1 MIRVEKA
8 AVLGAGT
15 MGAQIAAHLANAQI
29 PTLLLDIVPREETQP
44 AGALPDGR
52 ASAPSQD
59 RIDAPPQDRNRIARA
74 GFEAAKKS
82 KPAALF
88 TADLASLV
96 TVGNF
101 EDDLSKL
108 KDCDLI
114 IEAVVE
120 NLDIKRSLYEKVEQH
135 RRPGSIVASNT
146 SGIPL
151 KQLAEGR
158 SEDFRAHFLG
168 MHFFNPPRY
177 MHLVELI
184 RTEWTRPE
192 VSCSMFGFL
201 DERLGK
207 GVVVAKDRPNFI
219 ANRIGTFGAL
229 VTIHAMLEDS
239 YSIEEV
245 DKITGPAVG
254 RPKTATFRT
263 FDLVGLDVLAHVVKN
278 LGENLPED
286 PERAMFAMPEFV
298 GKMIERGLLG
308 NKTKAGFYKRQKGE
322 GDKREILVLDPAT
335 LDYRPAQRVKLPSL
349 EMAKNIEDTAERIKT
364 LVWSKDRAG
373 TFLWKTFSR
382 TLCYAADRI
391 PEIADTVVEIDRAM
405 QWGFNWELGPFE
417 AWDAIGVEKSVAKL
431 KEEGRSVPLNVQKL
445 LDAGAK
451 SFYKQE
457 KGQRFYFD
465 FPSAQYA
472 PAADPPGTIILKSLR
487 DRGTGVP
494 PVIHAQD
501 ARATTAVIKRNS
513 GASLLDLGDGVACL
527 EFHSKMNSIG
537 GDTLEMLKVALNEVE
552 KNFIGLVVG
561 NQGQNFSV
569 GANLMLMLMEAQDE
583 NWDELDMI
591 GRFFQQSVMSLRYS
605 PKPVVVAPFQM
616 VFGGGCEMVLHADRV
631 RASAETYI
639 GLVEVGVG
647 IIPAGCGT
655 KEMLVRAMDSI
666 PSDMK
671 DADPFPFVKRVFET
685 IALAKVATSAEEA
698 RDLGFLGTDD
708 SISMNRD
715 RLIADAK
722 KEVQAL
728 AASGYVQP
736 QQRTDILALGNP
748 ALATLKLGVHMMKRA
763 GYISDHD
770 ALIGEKLARILTG
783 GDLNHT
789 TQVSEQYLLDLEREA
804 FLSLI
809 GTRKTQDRI
818 AHMLKTGKPLRN

>member
-1 MIRVEKA
+1 MISVKKA

-15 MGAQIAAHLANAQI
+15 MGAQIAAHLANAGI
-29 PTLLLDIVPREETQP
+29 PTLLFDIVPR
-44 AGALPDGR
+44 D
-52 ASAPSQD
+52 
-59 RIDAPPQDRNRIARA
+59 DANDRNKIARA
-74 GFEAAKKS
+74 GYEAAKKA
-82 KPAALF
+82 KPAAFF
-88 TADLASLV
+88 TADLAALV

-101 EDDLSKL
+101 ADDLVKL
-108 KDCDLI
+108 KDVDLI

-120 NLDIKRSLYEKVEQH
+120 NLDIKRGLYEKVEQH
-135 RRPGSIVASNT
+135 RRSGSVVASNT

-151 KQLAEGR
+151 KLLAEGR

-184 RTEWTRPE
+184 RTEWTKPE
-192 VSCSMFGFL
+192 VSCSMAGFL

-207 GVVVAKDRPNFI
+207 GVVIAKDRPNFI

-229 VTIHAMLEDS
+229 VTMRAMIDDG

-245 DKITGPAVG
+245 DKITGPAAG

-263 FDLVGLDVLAHVVKN
+263 FDLVGLDVFAHVVKN
-278 LGENLPED
+278 LHENLPDD
-286 PERAMFAMPEFV
+286 PEREMFVMPEFV
-298 GKMIERGLLG
+298 TKMIERGLLG
-308 NKTKAGFYKRQKGE
+308 NKTKAGFYQRKKGE
-322 GDKREILVLDPAT
+322 GDKREIWTLDTAT
-335 LDYRPAQRVKLPSL
+335 LDYRAAQKVKLPSL
-349 EMAKNIEDTAERIKT
+349 EMARNIEDTRERLNA
-364 LVWSKDRAG
+364 LVWAKDRVG
-373 TFLWKTFSR
+373 TFLWKTISR
-382 TLCYAADRI
+382 TLCYTADRI
-391 PEIADTVVEIDRAM
+391 PEIADNIVEVDRAM
-405 QWGFNWELGPFE
+405 RWGFNWEIGPFE
-417 AWDAIGVEKSVAKL
+417 VWDAIGVEKSVAKL
-431 KEEGRSVPLNVQKL
+431 KEEGRAVPANVQSM
-445 LDAGAK
+445 LDAGIK
-451 SFYKQE
+451 SFYQQKD
-457 KGQRFYFD
+457 GQNFYYD
-465 FPSAQYA
+465 F
-472 PAADPPGTIILKSLR
+472 AAKEYRPLADQPGTIILKSLK
-487 DRGTGVP
+487 DRTGV
-494 PVIHAQD
+494 
-501 ARATTAVIKRNS
+501 IKKNS
-513 GASLLDLGDGVACL
+513 GASLVDLGDGVACL

-537 GDTLEMLKVALNEVE
+537 GDTLEMLKFAIGEVE
-552 KNFIGLVVG
+552 KNFVGLVVG
-561 NQGQNFSV
+561 NQGVNFSV

-583 NWDELDMI
+583 NWEELDLI
-591 GRFFQQSVMSLRYS
+591 GRYFQSSVMSLRYS
-605 PKPVVVAPFQM
+605 AKPVVVAPFQM

-655 KEMLVRAMDSI
+655 KEMLVRALDSI
-666 PSDMK
+666 PGDMK
-671 DADPFPFVKRVFET
+671 DADPFPFVKRAFET

-698 RDLGFLGTDD
+698 RSFGFLRDQD
-708 SISMNRD
+708 SISMNPD

-722 KEVQAL
+722 KEVLSL
-728 AASGYVQP
+728 AATGYVQP
-736 QQRTDILALGNP
+736 QPRTDILALGNP
-748 ALATLKLGVHMMKRA
+748 ALATLKLGVHLMKRA

>member
-1 MIRVEKA
+1 MITVKKA

-15 MGAQIAAHLANAQI
+15 MGAQIAAHLANARI
-29 PTLLLDIVPREETQP
+29 PTLLFDIAPRELTADEQAQGLT
-44 AGALPDGR
+44 LE
-52 ASAPSQD
+52 SA
-59 RIDAPPQDRNRIARA
+59 AVRNRIAR
-74 GFEAAKKS
+74 GGLEAAKKA
-82 KPAALF
+82 KPAAFF
-88 TADLASLV
+88 TSDLTSLV
-96 TVGNF
+96 TIGNL
-101 EDDLSKL
+101 EDDLPKL
-108 KDCDLI
+108 QDCDLI

-120 NLDIKRSLYEKVEQH
+120 NLEIKRSLYERVEQY
-135 RRPGSIVASNT
+135 RKPGSVIASNT

-151 KQLAEGR
+151 RQLAEGR

-184 RTEWTRPE
+184 RTEWTKPE

-229 VTIHAMLEDS
+229 VTMRTMLDDD

-263 FDLVGLDVLAHVVKN
+263 FDLVGLDVFAHVVRN
-278 LGENLPED
+278 LHENLPDD
-286 PERAMFAMPEFV
+286 PEREMFVMPDFV
-298 GKMIERGLLG
+298 TKMIEKGWLG
-308 NKTKAGFYKRQKGE
+308 NKTKAGFYQRKE
-322 GDKREILVLDPAT
+322 SDGDKREIWTLNSAT
-335 LDYRPAQRVKLPSL
+335 LDYRPSQKVKLPSL
-349 EMAKNIEDTAERIKT
+349 EMAKNIEDTRERLKT
-364 LVWSKDRAG
+364 LAWSKDRVGA
-373 TFLWKTFSR
+373 FLWQTLSR

-405 QWGFNWELGPFE
+405 RWGFNWELGPFE
-417 AWDAIGVEKSVAKL
+417 VWDAIGVEKSVARL
-431 KEEGRSVPLNVQKL
+431 EAEGRNIPSNVRSMI
-445 LDAGAK
+445 DAGVK
-451 SFYKQE
+451 SFYRK
-457 KGQRFYFD
+457 KDGQHFYYD
-465 FPSAQYA
+465 FVSEEYRPL
-472 PAADPPGTIILKSLR
+472 ADPPGTINLKSLK
-487 DRGTGVP
+487 DRT
-494 PVIHAQD
+494 D
-501 ARATTAVIKRNS
+501 VIKKNS
-513 GASLLDLGDGVACL
+513 GASLIDLGDGVACL

-537 GDTLEMLKVALNEVE
+537 GDTLEILKVALNEGE
-552 KNFIGLVVG
+552 KNFVGLVVG

-583 NWDELDMI
+583 NWEELDMI

-655 KEMLVRAMDSI
+655 KEMLVRALDSI
-666 PSDMK
+666 PADMK
-671 DADPFPFVKRVFET
+671 DADPFPFVKRAFET
-685 IALAKVATSAEEA
+685 IALAKVATSAEQA
-698 RDLGFLGTDD
+698 RSFGFLRDGD
-708 SISMNRD
+708 SISMNPD
-715 RLIADAK
+715 RLIADGR
-722 KEVQAL
+722 KEVLAL
-728 AASGYVQP
+728 AASGYVQR
-736 QQRTDILALGNP
+736 QRRPDTLALGNP
-748 ALATLKLGVHMMKRA
+748 ALATVQLELRMMQRA

-783 GDLNHT
+783 GDLNHET
-789 TQVSEQYLLDLEREA
+789 LVSEQYLLDLERET

-809 GTRKTQDRI
+809 GTRKTQERM

>member
-1 MIRVEKA
+1 MIQVKKA

-15 MGAQIAAHLANAQI
+15 MGAQIAAHLANAGV
-29 PTLLLDIVPREETQP
+29 PTLLLDIVPKDVSEARP
-44 AGALPDGR
+44 SGR
-52 ASAPSQD
+52 ATSESV
-59 RIDAPPQDRNRIARA
+59 DRNQIARA

-82 KPAALF
+82 KPAAFF
-88 TADLASLV
+88 TKDLASLV
-96 TVGNF
+96 TIGNF
-101 EDDLSKL
+101 EDDLAKL

-120 NLDIKRSLYEKVEQH
+120 NLEIKRSLYEKLEQH
-135 RRPGSIVASNT
+135 RRPGSVVASNT

-168 MHFFNPPRY
+168 LHFFNPPRY
-177 MHLVELI
+177 MHLVEII
-184 RTEWTRPE
+184 RTEWTKPE
-192 VSCSMFGFL
+192 VSCAMFGFL

-219 ANRIGTFGAL
+219 ANRIGTYGAL
-229 VTIHAMLEDS
+229 VTMRTMLEDG

-245 DKITGPAVG
+245 DRVTGPAAG

-263 FDLVGLDVLAHVVKN
+263 FDLVGLDVFAHVVKN
-278 LGENLPED
+278 LHENLPDD
-286 PERAMFAMPEFV
+286 PEREVFVMPEFV
-298 GKMIERGLLG
+298 TKMIERGLLG
-308 NKTKAGFYKRQKGE
+308 NKTKAGFYQRKKGE
-322 GDKREILVLDPAT
+322 GDKREIWAIDIQT
-335 LDYRPAQRVKLPSL
+335 LDYRPAQKVKLPSL
-349 EMAKNIEDTAERIKT
+349 EMAKNIEDTRERLKALT
-364 LVWSKDRAG
+364 WSKDRVGA
-373 TFLWKTFSR
+373 FLWKTLAR
-382 TLCYAADRI
+382 TLCYTAERI
-391 PEIADTVVEIDRAM
+391 PEIADTIVEVDRAM
-405 QWGFNWELGPFE
+405 RWGFNWELGPFE
-417 AWDAIGVEKSVAKL
+417 VWDAIGVEKSVAKL
-431 KEEGRSVPLNVQKL
+431 KEEGRAVPVNVQAM

-451 SFYKQE
+451 SFYKQ
-457 KGQRFYFD
+457 KDGQRFYYD
-465 FPSAQYA
+465 FASEEYRPL
-472 PAADPPGTIILKSLR
+472 ADPPGTIILKSLK
-487 DRGTGVP
+487 DRSG
-494 PVIHAQD
+494 
-501 ARATTAVIKRNS
+501 VIKKNS
-513 GASLLDLGDGVACL
+513 GASMIDLGDGVACL

-537 GDTLEMLKVALNEVE
+537 GDTLEMLKFAIGETE
-552 KNFIGLVVG
+552 KNFVGLVVG
-561 NQGQNFSV
+561 NQGVNFSV

-583 NWDELDMI
+583 NWEELDMI
-591 GRFFQQSVMSLRYS
+591 GRYFQSSVMSLRYS
-605 PKPVVVAPFQM
+605 AKPVVVAPFQM

-666 PSDMK
+666 PADMK
-671 DADPFPFVKRVFET
+671 DADPFPFVKRAFET

-698 RDLGFLGTDD
+698 RDFGFLREED
-708 SISMNRD
+708 SISMNAD

-722 KEVQAL
+722 KQVLAL
-728 AASGYVQP
+728 AASGYVQA
-736 QQRTDILALGNP
+736 QQRTDILALGAP
-748 ALATLKLGVHMMKRA
+748 ALATLKLGVHLMKRA

-783 GDLNHT
+783 GDLNHAT
-789 TQVSEQYLLDLEREA
+789 RVSEQYLLDLEREA

>member
-29 PTLLLDIVPREETQP
+29 PTLLLDIVPRDEPQP
-44 AGALPDGR
+44 AGGLPEGR
-52 ASAPSQD
+52 ASAPSQN
-59 RIDAPPQDRNRIARA
+59 RTDAPPQDRNRIARA

-82 KPAALF
+82 KPASFF

-101 EDDLSKL
+101 EDDLAKL

-120 NLDIKRSLYEKVEQH
+120 NLDIKRSLFEKVEQH

-229 VTIHAMLEDS
+229 VTIHAMLEDG

-286 PERAMFAMPEFV
+286 PERAMFAMPDFI

-308 NKTKAGFYKRQKGE
+308 NKTKAGFYRRQKGE
-322 GDKREILVLDPAT
+322 DDKREIWTLDTAT
-335 LDYRPAQRVKLPSL
+335 LDYRPAQKVKIPSL
-349 EMAKNIEDTAERIKT
+349 EVAKNIEDTAERIKT

-417 AWDAIGVEKSVAKL
+417 AWDAIGVEKLVAKL
-431 KEEGRSVPLNVQKL
+431 KDEGRSIPANVQKL

-457 KGQRFYFD
+457 NGQRFYFD
-465 FPSAQYA
+465 FPSAQYL
-472 PAADPPGTIILKSLR
+472 PAADPPGTIILKSLK
-487 DRGTGVP
+487 DRTGV
-494 PVIHAQD
+494 V
-501 ARATTAVIKRNS
+501 KKNS

-537 GDTLEMLKVALNEVE
+537 GDTLEMLKIALNEVE
-552 KNFIGLVVG
+552 KNFVGLVVG

-583 NWDELDMI
+583 NWEELDMI

-655 KEMLVRAMDSI
+655 KEMLVRAIDSI

-671 DADPFPFVKRVFET
+671 DADPFPFVKRAFET

-698 RDLGFLGTDD
+698 RDLGFLSIDD

-789 TQVSEQYLLDLEREA
+789 TRVSEQYLLDLEREA